1 MQYPVDNLL
10 LDQRKDQEMSMKKV
24 ADIAH
29 PVSCFIQRNRP
40 RLTRDATTIYST
52 GVDLLEIRD

>member
-10 LDQRKDQEMSMKKV
+10 LDQWKDQEMPMKKV

-29 PVSCFIQRNRP
+29 PVSRFIQRNRP
-40 RLTRDATTIYST
+40 RFTRDATTFIST
-52 GVDLLEIRD
+52 SVNLLKRD